1 MKTRFIKRYAA
12 LFLFVGTS
20 AALFTACSDD
30 DSITVD
36 ERHFE
41 TLDLSN
47 FDLANGIDNADGK
60 VWSETYTAADLNAG
74 IFKFNHFGTTEGYTY
89 FSGFTV
95 SNSSD
100 NQNQEEVS
108 GNWYEDH
115 WGGSMAQGGADG
127 KGTPFLVAYAD
138 EIPAAELAKNEAVD
152 LNNFN
157 SWVEL
162 NDDANRY
169 QAVSTKI
176 AMSPWAYYNV
186 TEGDQFARKFE
197 EGDYLALHIY
207 GLDKDMKP
215 TTSAPVTYYMVDF
228 RNGVKP
234 ISTTWNDVNLS
245 PLGEVK
251 YLMFFME
258 STDAGEFGAN
268 TAKYFTMDK
277 LKVRKID

>member
-30 DSITVD
+30 DSITVN

-41 TLDLSN
+41 TLDLSD
-47 FDLANGIDNADGK
+47 FDLSNGIDNVDGK
-60 VWSETYTAADLNAG
+60 VWSETFTEGTFLESG
-74 IFKFNHFGTTEGYTY
+74 IFTFSHSANPDWGTWA
-89 FSGFTV
+89 GFTV
-95 SNSSD
+95 SNVTD
-100 NQNQEEVS
+100 NQNQEEIS
-108 GNWYEDH
+108 GDWYNDH

-152 LNNFN
+152 LNNFT

-215 TTSAPVTYYMVDF
+215 TTSTPVTYYMVDF